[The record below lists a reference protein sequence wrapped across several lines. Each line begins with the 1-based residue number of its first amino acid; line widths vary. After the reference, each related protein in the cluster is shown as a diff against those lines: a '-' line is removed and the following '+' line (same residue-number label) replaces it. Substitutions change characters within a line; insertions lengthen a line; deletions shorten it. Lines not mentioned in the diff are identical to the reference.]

1 VNKPRWMLAI
11 FALLLPAIGAAQNP
25 ELSLPD
31 FKSSAHNATSSVNI
45 SLGPWLLHTV
55 GSLIDDHD
63 ADGAAAKRLF
73 AGIESIRVRTYQFDS
88 DAFPSAAIDS
98 VRRQLEGPG
107 WSQLLQSRDR
117 NQGEG
122 VEIYIM
128 TERDRTKGFALLAT
142 EPREFTIINIV
153 GSIRLEDLPRLE
165 QRLQLPS
172 VKWPAS
178 ETTHENGARAA
189 VL

>member
-1 VNKPRWMLAI
+1 VNKPRRMLAI
-11 FALLLPAIGAAQNP
+11 AALLLPTIGAAQNP
-25 ELSLPD
+25 ELNLPD
-31 FKSSAHNATSSVNI
+31 FKSSAHNATDSVNI

-73 AGIESIRVRTYQFDS
+73 ASIESIRVRTYQFDG

-117 NQGEG
+117 NHGEG
-122 VEIYIM
+122 VDIYVM
-128 TERDRTKGFALLAT
+128 TERDRTKGFALIAT
-142 EPREFTIINIV
+142 EAREVTIINIV
-153 GSIRLEDLPRLE
+153 GSIRLEDLPKLE

-178 ETTHENGARAA
+178 EGTHENGARAA
-189 VL
+189 IL